1 MKRKPHPKNG
11 RGQGRAQPDLFASI
25 GAAPMQ
31 IATVGAASGAP
42 LPIPANQSKPRP
54 AAKPAP
60 LVVRPANG
68 LLRVREAA
76 ARLGLSKST
85 LDKMRCE
92 GRGPRYVKITSKL
105 VGYDPADLDSYAEGR
120 KRQSTSER

>member
-1 MKRKPHPKNG
+1 M
-11 RGQGRAQPDLFASI
+11 RAQPDLFASI
-25 GAAPMQ
+25 AATPMRAATMGTDNGAR
-31 IATVGAASGAP
+31 
-42 LPIPANQSKPRP
+42 LPIPANQSKSVR
-54 AAKPAP
+54 ASKPAP
-60 LVVRPANG
+60 LIARPPNG

-85 LDKMRCE
+85 LDKMRCD

-105 VGYDPADLDSYAEGR
+105 VGYDPADLDAYAEGR

>member
-1 MKRKPHPKNG
+1 
-11 RGQGRAQPDLFASI
+11 
-25 GAAPMQ
+25 MQ
-31 IATVGAASGAP
+31 AATVGPDNGTR
-42 LPIPANQSKPRP
+42 LPIPANQPKPRP
-54 AAKPAP
+54 AAKPVP
-60 LVVRPANG
+60 LIARPPNG

-105 VGYDPADLDSYAEGR
+105 VGYDPADLDAYAEGR
-120 KRQSTSER
+120 KRQSTSEH

>member
-1 MKRKPHPKNG
+1 MKRKPHHKNG
-11 RGQGRAQPDLFASI
+11 RDQARAQPDLFASI
-25 GAAPMQ
+25 GVTPMRA
-31 IATVGAASGAP
+31 ATVAVDNGSR
-42 LPIPANQSKPRP
+42 LPMPANQPKSAR

-60 LVVRPANG
+60 LITRPPNG

-105 VGYDPADLDSYAEGR
+105 VGYDPADLDAYAEGR
-120 KRQSTSER
+120 KRQSTSEA

>member
-1 MKRKPHPKNG
+1 MKRKSHHKHG
-11 RGQGRAQPDLFASI
+11 RDQARVQPDLFAAI
-25 GAAPMQ
+25 GATPMQ
-31 IATVGAASGAP
+31 AVTVGIDNGAR
-42 LPIPANQSKPRP
+42 LPIPANQPKPVRAP
-54 AAKPAP
+54 KPAP
-60 LVVRPANG
+60 LVARPANG

-105 VGYDPADLDSYAEGR
+105 VGYDPADLDAYAEGR

>member
-1 MKRKPHPKNG
+1 MKRKSHHKNG
-11 RGQGRAQPDLFASI
+11 RDQARAQPDLFAAV
-25 GAAPMQ
+25 GTARMPAV
-31 IATVGAASGAP
+31 TVGADAGAR
-42 LPIPANQSKPRP
+42 LPMPANQAVP
-54 AAKPAP
+54 ARASKPAP
-60 LVVRPANG
+60 LVARPPNG

-105 VGYDPADLDSYAEGR
+105 VGYDPADLDAYAEGR

>member
-1 MKRKPHPKNG
+1 
-11 RGQGRAQPDLFASI
+11 
-25 GAAPMQ
+25 
-31 IATVGAASGAP
+31 
-42 LPIPANQSKPRP
+42 
-54 AAKPAP
+54 
-60 LVVRPANG
+60 

-105 VGYDPADLDSYAEGR
+105 VGYDPADLDAYAEGR

>member
-1 MKRKPHPKNG
+1 
-11 RGQGRAQPDLFASI
+11 
-25 GAAPMQ
+25 MQ
-31 IATVGAASGAP
+31 AVTVGIDNGAR
-42 LPIPANQSKPRP
+42 LPIPANQPKPVRAP
-54 AAKPAP
+54 KPAP
-60 LVVRPANG
+60 LVARPPNG

-105 VGYDPADLDSYAEGR
+105 VGYDPADLDAYAEGR
-120 KRQSTSER
+120 KRQSTSEH